1 MSTFSTVLL
10 VALVLLL
17 GLAGYYYLAEIAPL
31 KTSVQELQHKNQ
43 ELEFYVEQLEKKNAN
58 LSMQLE
64 EKIKEI
70 STAKEQEIVKL
81 KTTYEDLLTEMKE
94 QVEKGEITITQLAD
108 QLKVNIVDR
117 IIFPSGEAELTPEGI
132 KVIERVGNILKE
144 TTDKVVKVEGHTDNV
159 PIHPNLQK
167 LFPTNWELSAAR
179 ATNVVRFLHEK
190 VGIDAK
196 QLEAAGMGEHH
207 PIATNETPKG
217 RAQNRRIEILL
228 IPQASNSPVATK
240 Q

>member
-1 MSTFSTVLL
+1 MSTFSTILL
-10 VALVLLL
+10 VVLVLLL

-31 KTSVQELQHKNQ
+31 KVSMQEVQQKNQ

-58 LSMQLE
+58 LSAQLE

-70 STAKEQEIVKL
+70 SAEKEQEISKL
-81 KTTYEDLLTEMKE
+81 KTTYDDLITEMKD
-94 QVEKGEITITQLAD
+94 QIEKGEVTITQLAD

-117 IIFPSGEAELTPEGI
+117 IIFPSGEAELTAQGI
-132 KVIERVGNILKE
+132 KVMERVGNILKA
-144 TTDKVVKVEGHTDNV
+144 TSDKIIKVQGHTDNI

-167 LFPTNWELSAAR
+167 KFPSNWELSAAR
-179 ATNVVRFLHEK
+179 AINVVRFLHEK

-196 QLEAAGMGEHH
+196 QLEAASYGEFH
-207 PIATNETPKG
+207 PIATNQTPKG
-217 RAQNRRIEILL
+217 RARNRRIEILL
-228 IPQASNSPVATK
+228 IPQTSDSPVAIK